1 MRKRRERDGQKESH
15 WLEMMRRQA
24 ESGQS
29 VRGYCRQADI
39 RESAFYWW
47 RRELAR
53 RSQQDKNL
61 HRLPGVVRRQAT
73 ERPLTR
79 KSVGTASGFLP
90 LQMVADRRPEDGCG
104 LDVLLGDGRTLRIR
118 PGFDRQTLADV
129 LAVLE
134 VRPC

>member
-1 MRKRRERDGQKESH
+1 MRKRRERDGQKQSH
-15 WLEMMRRQA
+15 WQEVVRRQA

-29 VRGYCRQADI
+29 VRDYCHQAGI
-39 RESAFYWW
+39 KEAAFYWW

-53 RSQQDKNL
+53 RSQQGKNL
-61 HRLPGVVRRQAT
+61 HRPSAVARRKAT
-73 ERPLTR
+73 ERPLAR
-79 KSVGTASGFLP
+79 KSADMAARFLP
-90 LQMVADRRPEDGCG
+90 LQVVADRRCEDACG
-104 LDVLLGDGRTLRIR
+104 LDILLGDGRTLRVR